1 MTYKAELNALLA
13 AKARNDN
20 FERRAAIGNA
30 RVTNELRPIRNMIL
44 AASREDLRVRMN
56 ARKVRLQRIFG
67 FPINPRQNADVLIRR
82 AREYLNAYKQAAMTL
97 KRTLPRNIVTK
108 ILRNT

>member
-1 MTYKAELNALLA
+1 MTYKAELNAFIA

-30 RVTNELRPIRNMIL
+30 RITNELQHVRNMIL
-44 AASREDLRVRMN
+44 AASREDIRVRMN
-56 ARKVRLQRIFG
+56 ARKVRLQRTFG
-67 FPINPRQNADVLIRR
+67 FPINPRQNADALIRR
-82 AREYLNAYKQAAMTL
+82 AREFLQVYKQVAMTL
-97 KRTLPRNIVTK
+97 KRTLPRNLVTK